1 MSPPTPLPRRFLRF
15 HNPLRLIFNGA
26 HHVPHSKLCCT
37 SKEDRSAQ
45 SDFSQRRFEHKK
57 PAIKRNGSDTTA
69 SDATPEQVVRKK
81 RSSVKET
88 VSADS
93 QPTDATSPAKPRKG
107 KKAPAE
113 DKAIVDRWGKD
124 LTAAGWTAIPNV
136 LFEYSQELGLKSHH
150 IVIIL
155 HLAGYWWRKGND
167 PFPSKAT
174 LARKIGVDSRTVQ
187 RAIAELEHKGYIER
201 NQRFASSGGNLSNSY
216 SFDGLIKEARTYAKQ
231 MIVERGAKAVATTR
245 KKPATSRVKASQ

>member
-1 MSPPTPLPRRFLRF
+1 MTTTLKPAL
-15 HNPLRLIFNGA
+15 
-26 HHVPHSKLCCT
+26 SKDASST
-37 SKEDRSAQ
+37 
-45 SDFSQRRFEHKK
+45 KK
-57 PAIKRNGSDTTA
+57 PAVKSSDSKATA
-69 SDATPEQVVRKK
+69 TATQAAPKQMMRSKK
-81 RSSVKET
+81 PSLAKKT
-88 VSADS
+88 VTADTQSAD
-93 QPTDATSPAKPRKG
+93 PTVKPKKG

-113 DKAIVDRWGKD
+113 DKSIVDRWGKD

-187 RAIAELEHKGYIER
+187 RAIAELERKGYIER
-201 NQRFASSGGNLSNSY
+201 NKRFASSGGNLSNSY
-216 SFDGLIKEARTYAKQ
+216 SFDGLIKKARTYAKQ
-231 MIVERGAKAVATTR
+231 MIVEREAKAVATSR
-245 KKPATSRVKASQ
+245 KKPTTSRANAS

>member
-1 MSPPTPLPRRFLRF
+1 MSPIPNSSATHKKTAAPK
-15 HNPLRLIFNGA
+15 A
-26 HHVPHSKLCCT
+26 T
-37 SKEDRSAQ
+37 SAKDAS
-45 SDFSQRRFEHKK
+45 STKK
-57 PAIKRNGSDTTA
+57 PAIKRTGSDSTA

-81 RSSVKET
+81 RSSAKET
-88 VSADS
+88 VSTDTES
-93 QPTDATSPAKPRKG
+93 TDASSPAKPRKS

-113 DKAIVDRWGKD
+113 DKSIVDRWGKD

-174 LARKIGVDSRTVQ
+174 LARKIGVDSRTIQ
-187 RAIAELEHKGYIER
+187 RAIAELERKGYIER